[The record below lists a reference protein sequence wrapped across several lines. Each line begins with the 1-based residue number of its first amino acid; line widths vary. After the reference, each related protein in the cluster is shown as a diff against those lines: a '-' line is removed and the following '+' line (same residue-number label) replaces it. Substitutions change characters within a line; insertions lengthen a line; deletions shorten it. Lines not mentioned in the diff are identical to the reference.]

1 MNILTQRSIMKTYI
15 KGFEGIYSINRDGTV
30 INEIRGNVKKPTKM
44 KIGYLIVDLYKDNKA
59 TKAYLH
65 RLIAEHFIPND
76 DPINKTQVNHINGN
90 KLDNNISNLEWV
102 TQGDNIRHA
111 VANSLRTYTNR
122 LTESEFLEKLDEV
135 IQGKSYL
142 QLSTEINYKVPFL
155 STKLKALAIKYDRL
169 TELQESLRL
178 QKQNRNKKNLK
189 QYIKEVI

>member
-1 MNILTQRSIMKTYI
+1 MKTYI
-15 KGFEGIYSINRDGTV
+15 KGFEGIYSIAKDGTV
-30 INEIRGNVKKPTKM
+30 INEIRGNIKKPTKM
-44 KIGYLIVDLYKDNKA
+44 KIGYLMMDLYKGNKA

-90 KLDNNISNLEWV
+90 KLDNSISNLEWI
-102 TQGDNIRHA
+102 THGDNIRHA

-155 STKLKALAIKYDRL
+155 STKLKALAIKHGRL
-169 TELQESLRL
+169 SELQESLRL
-178 QKQNRNKKNLK
+178 QKQNRFKVNLK
-189 QYIKEVI
+189 QYMQEVI